1 MTVWLVIYA
10 VGLTYVCQVIQT
22 YESFKLPSAHITEL
36 NVASKRYT
44 RTSLILLLRRLS
56 PGF

>member
-44 RTSLILLLRRLS
+44 R
-56 PGF
+56 